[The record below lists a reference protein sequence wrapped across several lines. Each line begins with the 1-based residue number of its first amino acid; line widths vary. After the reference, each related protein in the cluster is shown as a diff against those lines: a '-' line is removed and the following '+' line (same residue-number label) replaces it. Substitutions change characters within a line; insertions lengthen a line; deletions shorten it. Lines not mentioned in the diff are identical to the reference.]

1 MLPKRSFNQH
11 LLFVEG
17 KRMQRTHIS
26 MNRAR
31 VSHRLTMGVDTRR
44 AFVDDVPIDKRLEH
58 YLWLP

>member
-44 AFVDDVPIDKRLEH
+44 AFVDDVPIDKRRE
-58 YLWLP
+58 